1 MSLFALRS
9 AAERLV
15 HRISPVWWANF
26 GPVSNALARRIPM
39 QSPPILLVAFPRS
52 GSSWLGRLLAYA
64 SNACYL
70 REPITQARRRWHP
83 DVAHAV
89 TDAGFEQ
96 APRHYTRYADRAF
109 AGCPAFSY
117 ATVRTP
123 GDWALRHRS
132 KRRVLIKE
140 VNPFAVGWMR
150 KRYAPTVIHLV
161 RHPVAVA
168 QSMHRRGWTSQ
179 TLREY
184 VSPERLADSPLDPS
198 AVPDS
203 FWGQIGAV
211 QGLGHWAVQQAC
223 PDHAYTAVQYETLC
237 TAPVDTV
244 RRLCRDVGLV
254 WSDAMPEAIAS
265 HSSVPGDSA
274 SSPYSTTRRSEER
287 ATAWQN
293 APPEHIQAVRAGYT
307 ATHPPVYAGRWTNRP
322 VNED

>member
-1 MSLFALRS
+1 MKPRLRRI
-9 AAERLV
+9 AERLV
-15 HRISPVWWANF
+15 HRIAPVWWANF
-26 GPVSNALARRIPM
+26 GSVSEALARRLPM
-39 QSPPILLVAFPRS
+39 LQLPVLLVSFPRS
-52 GSSWLGRLLAYA
+52 GSSWLGRLLSYA

-83 DVAHAV
+83 DTPHAV
-89 TDAGFEQ
+89 TDAGINQ
-96 APRHYTRYADRAF
+96 APRHYARYADRAF

-117 ATVRTP
+117 ATVLDPR
-123 GDWALRHRS
+123 DWALRHRH

-150 KRYAPTVIHLV
+150 KRYAPTVIHLT

-168 QSMHRRGWTSQ
+168 QSMHRRGWTTQRLHDYLS
-179 TLREY
+179 
-184 VSPERLADSPLDPS
+184 SERLAQSPLDPD

-211 QGLGHWAVQQAC
+211 QGLAHRAVQQAC
-223 PDHAYTAVQYETLC
+223 PDDAYTAVQYEALC
-237 TAPVDTV
+237 TAPGDTV

-274 SSPYSTTRRSEER
+274 SNPYSTTRRSEVR

-293 APPEHIQAVRAGYT
+293 APSEHIQAVRAGYM
-307 ATHPPVYAGRWTNRP
+307 ATHPPVYPGDWANRS
-322 VNED
+322 VNEN